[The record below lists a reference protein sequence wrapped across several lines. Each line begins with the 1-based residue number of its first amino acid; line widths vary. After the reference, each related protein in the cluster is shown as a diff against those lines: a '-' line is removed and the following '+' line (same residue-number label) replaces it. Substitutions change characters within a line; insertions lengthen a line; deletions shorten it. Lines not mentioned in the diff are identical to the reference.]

1 MPAWSRWSR
10 WCPPLRS
17 DREVLRQLHDAA
29 ALPFIEVHIDTD
41 VEECARRDPK
51 GLYARAGAGEIKG
64 FTGVG
69 APYEP
74 PGRPEIHIDTSDVDV
89 ASAVEQIIEALER
102 VWEPAVAR
110 P

>member
-1 MPAWSRWSR
+1 LIILIRIMQIMTGSSSLGVGPPRWPACSPMPAWSRWSR

-29 ALPFIEVHIDTD
+29 ALPFIEVHID
-41 VEECARRDPK
+41 A
-51 GLYARAGAGEIKG
+51 A
-64 FTGVG
+64 
-69 APYEP
+69 
-74 PGRPEIHIDTSDVDV
+74 DVDV